1 MGVNLTAERAAQS
14 QIVAPTT
21 SHAVRYDGCQRWLLT
36 MVANI
41 STAAPTHPPWRRWMI
56 LSIPNVYWLAYED
69 FTFVKFTAV
78 TPSGLYCRQFYKY
91 KINEEI
97 NGGRKQKYRLVFPF
111 PSGFYLSSSLGAP
124 ISPSVH
130 IKVFLC
136 PPPDPP
142 EGGGLMRPPYG
153 RPPRGLATLGLE
165 YFS

>member
-1 MGVNLTAERAAQS
+1 MGVNLTANAADGW
-14 QIVAPTT
+14 INVAPTT

-41 STAAPTHPPWRRWMI
+41 STAAPTHPPRRRWMI
-56 LSIPNVYWLAYED
+56 VSISKVFPLAFED

-97 NGGRKQKYRLVFPF
+97 NGGRKQRYRLVFPF
-111 PSGFYLSSSLGAP
+111 LSGFYLSSSLGAP
-124 ISPSVH
+124 ISPSVQ
-130 IKVFLC
+130 IKEFRY

-142 EGGGLMRPPYG
+142 EGGRLMRPPYG
-153 RPPRGLATLGLE
+153 RPPRGLPTVGRE